1 MGSDL
6 SSSFAAWDAALP
18 PSYRLLPYW
27 TLPSVVFHLG
37 DGDLKKNSKSAAA
50 PSYPCCPHA
59 RPNCTCA
66 EDVTRSLEQNLSP
79 HTGCPNRP
87 KRPQKGRFLSI
98 RLGPNTPSWRP
109 TIKDVQPVTMPQ
121 WTHRALGPSPWL
133 DASGGAA
140 VPVRLPWVE
149 GRLPV
154 PSFLPCCGRGPLC
167 NAALQWRV
175 YLCVWAGCVLLP
187 PGLFQAM
194 HSPD

>member
-79 HTGCPNRP
+79 HTGCPSRP
-87 KRPQKGRFLSI
+87 KRPQTGRFLSI

-121 WTHRALGPSPWL
+121 WTHRAGSAPHPGWMLPVEPLFLFAFPGWKAGCPCPPFSLAVAVARFATLPC
-133 DASGGAA
+133 SGGSMCVCGPA
-140 VPVRLPWVE
+140 V
-149 GRLPV
+149 
-154 PSFLPCCGRGPLC
+154 
-167 NAALQWRV
+167 
-175 YLCVWAGCVLLP
+175 
-187 PGLFQAM
+187 
-194 HSPD
+194 